1 MQHTKS
7 NVILGALQK
16 ALSQKKVGWMQSQ
29 VTRAGSST
37 CPISS
42 APGPDQNLEL
52 DTQQNLRLR
61 RVVLGGVSYL
71 FTLALASIY
80 CWLGYFGLDV
90 LLNYT
95 LVIAGLNTFF
105 YLAVRTGLNLRFA
118 EPSMTLAQVCL
129 SILPCLYLMFHAQQ
143 SRGVF
148 LLLCVAAAM
157 YGLFQ
162 FRTRDF
168 VVMTIGV
175 VGGYAVLILLL
186 YKLKPA
192 EINVQ
197 LEIVQLFALF
207 ATFLQFSGLGGYIAR
222 LRRKVKEK
230 NKELAGRNAA
240 LEQALFRIEEL
251 AMRDE
256 LTGVFNRRYL
266 METIRNE
273 KKRSERSGSVFS
285 LCILDVD
292 LFKQVNDTYGHM
304 VGDTVLQSIARAA
317 EDALRETDYFG
328 RYGGEE
334 FALVLTGT
342 ESDGALITAERVRL
356 AVAALDFRHICPD
369 LKVTVSI
376 GIADSR
382 CKEDTSHTFKRADQA
397 LYQAKQDGR
406 NRSILAPPVPA
417 AEPVPA

>member
-1 MQHTKS
+1 
-7 NVILGALQK
+7 
-16 ALSQKKVGWMQSQ
+16 MQSQ
-29 VTRAGSST
+29 VTEGSCSAGPVDAT
-37 CPISS
+37 L
-42 APGPDQNLEL
+42 DQDSNLEL
-52 DTQQNLRLR
+52 HTQQRLRLH

-80 CWLGYFGLDV
+80 CCLGYFGLDV

-95 LVIAGLNTFF
+95 IVIAAINTFF
-105 YLAVRTGLNLRFA
+105 YLAIRTGLNLRFA

-129 SILPCLYLMFHAQQ
+129 SILPGLYLMFHAQQ

-148 LLLCVAAAM
+148 LLLCVASAM

-168 VVMTIGV
+168 VIMTIGV

-186 YKLKPA
+186 YQHKPA
-192 EINVQ
+192 EINLQ

-230 NKELAGRNAA
+230 NKELAGRNEA

-273 KKRSERSGSVFS
+273 KKRSERSGSVFAI
-285 LCILDVD
+285 CILDVD
-292 LFKQVNDTYGHM
+292 QFKRVNDTYGHM
-304 VGDTVLQSIARAA
+304 VGDTVLQWIARAA
-317 EDALRETDYFG
+317 EEALRETDYFG

-342 ESDGALITAERVRL
+342 EADGALITAERVRE
-356 AVAALDFRHICPD
+356 AVAALDFSHICPA

-382 CKEDTSHTFKRADQA
+382 FSEDTANTFKRADQA
-397 LYQAKQDGR
+397 LYKAKQAGR
-406 NRSILAPPVPA
+406 NRSIVAPPALAPERATAPA
-417 AEPVPA
+417 

>member
-1 MQHTKS
+1 
-7 NVILGALQK
+7 
-16 ALSQKKVGWMQSQ
+16 MQSQ
-29 VTRAGSST
+29 VTKGSRSAG
-37 CPISS
+37 PVGP
-42 APGPDQNLEL
+42 APDQDSNLEL
-52 DTQQNLRLR
+52 HNQQSLRLH
-61 RVVLGGVSYL
+61 RVMLGGVSYL

-95 LVIAGLNTFF
+95 IVIAAFNTFF
-105 YLAVRTGLNLRFA
+105 YLAIRTGLNLRFA
-118 EPSMTLAQVCL
+118 EPSMTLVQVCL
-129 SILPCLYLMFHAQQ
+129 SILPGLYLMFHAQQ

-148 LLLCVAAAM
+148 LLLCVASAM
-157 YGLFQ
+157 YGLLQ

-168 VVMTIGV
+168 VIMTIGV
-175 VGGYAVLILLL
+175 VGGYAVLILFL
-186 YKLKPA
+186 YQLKPA
-192 EINVQ
+192 EINLQV
-197 LEIVQLFALF
+197 EIVQLFALF

-230 NKELAGRNAA
+230 NKELAGRNEA

-285 LCILDVD
+285 ICILDVD
-292 LFKQVNDTYGHM
+292 KFKQVNDTYGHM
-304 VGDTVLQSIARAA
+304 VGDTVLQWIARAA
-317 EDALRETDYFG
+317 EEALRETDYFG

-342 ESDGALITAERVRL
+342 EADGALITAERVRV
-356 AVAALDFRHICPD
+356 AVAALDFSQICPE

-382 CKEDTSHTFKRADQA
+382 FTEDTANTFKRADQA
-397 LYQAKQDGR
+397 LYKAKRGGR
-406 NRSILAPPVPA
+406 NRSMVAPPALTPEPA
-417 AEPVPA
+417 TAPA